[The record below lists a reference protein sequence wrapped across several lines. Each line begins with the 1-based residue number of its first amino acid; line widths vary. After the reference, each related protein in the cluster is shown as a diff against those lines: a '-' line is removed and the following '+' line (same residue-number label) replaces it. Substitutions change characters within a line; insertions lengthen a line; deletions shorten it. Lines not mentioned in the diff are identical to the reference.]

1 MATSN
6 TASVVANPLLE
17 INTADL
23 SAKKIGILAVN
34 NPESYNQRELGFID
48 PTSIQLR
55 IDINDNIVNL
65 IEDPNYGNNYNLILP
80 RNKNSLSEVYKKNGL
95 TPAGVDKYLAK
106 LPNLSV
112 ISADFLINTG
122 IGGDFW
128 EITWNYDG
136 TFGKQTASYKGLK
149 FARYSVNKAFTKWSF
164 CDDSNMIGTLRLD
177 YLNVTQGTNVMGW
190 IKTPTT
196 VALNKSQ
203 YPLLFDFIK
212 THWGKA
218 ASVNDGLGTLTV
230 TNEAGLYPRFVG
242 NQWTGAFQSN
252 PDCARYTPSN
262 NVDYANKLVLSSTG
276 TTNNNWTG
284 ISGSTRVNFEGK
296 VGDACGR
303 LGSSEGVLFRSWEGK
318 ESVDT
323 GNHKNNWLNRFTIAI
338 NVDRTFNTS
347 IWDPSHNHTVNIT
360 TKNSSNNSNSET
372 RVKSKFFS
380 LLIYAGY
387 PA

>member
-1 MATSN
+1 MAISN

-65 IEDPNYGNNYNLILP
+65 IENPNYGNNYNLILP

-95 TPAGVDKYLAK
+95 TPAGVEKYLAK

-112 ISADFLINTG
+112 ISANFLINTS

-177 YLNVTQGTNVMGW
+177 YLNIAQGTNVMGW

-218 ASVNDGLGTLTV
+218 ASVNSGLGTLTV

-242 NQWTGAFQSN
+242 NQNVGFVTN
-252 PDCARYTPSN
+252 PDCHTYVPSD
-262 NVDYANKLVLSSTG
+262 NVDYANKVFNINGSFYTLADIDADCKGVFPSKRYG
-276 TTNNNWTG
+276 NQ
-284 ISGSTRVNFEGK
+284 ISDRGSYWRH
-296 VGDACGR
+296 
-303 LGSSEGVLFRSWEGK
+303 GVEKIYFKYTLDG
-318 ESVDT
+318 
-323 GNHKNNWLNRFTIAI
+323 L
-338 NVDRTFNTS
+338 TS
-347 IWDPSHNHTVNIT
+347 DN
-360 TKNSSNNSNSET
+360 ET
-372 RVKSKFFS
+372 RPKTKFFS

-387 PA
+387 PII

>member
-177 YLNVTQGTNVMGW
+177 YLNVAQGTNVMGW

-218 ASVNDGLGTLTV
+218 ASVNSSLGTLTV

-242 NQWTGAFQSN
+242 DQWTGAFQSN
-252 PDCARYTPSN
+252 PDCAWYTPSD
-262 NVDYANKLVLSSTG
+262 NVDYANKIFYIHVVYTHSIVNNYCIYSHPAER
-276 TTNNNWTG
+276 TNH
-284 ISGSTRVNFEGK
+284 NFETEH
-296 VGDACGR
+296 V
-303 LGSSEGVLFRSWEGK
+303 
-318 ESVDT
+318 
-323 GNHKNNWLNRFTIAI
+323 KNYYANSLN
-338 NVDRTFNTS
+338 D
-347 IWDPSHNHTVNIT
+347 VNY
-360 TKNSSNNSNSET
+360 KSNNYESRPKT
-372 RVKSKFFS
+372 KFFS

-387 PA
+387 PMQ

>member
-177 YLNVTQGTNVMGW
+177 YLNVAQGTNVMGW

-218 ASVNDGLGTLTV
+218 ASVNSSLGTLTV

-242 NQWTGAFQSN
+242 DQWTGAFQSN
-252 PDCARYTPSN
+252 PDCAWYTPSD
-262 NVDYANKLVLSSTG
+262 NVDYANIRLYSY
-276 TTNNNWTG
+276 
-284 ISGSTRVNFEGK
+284 F
-296 VGDACGR
+296 GR
-303 LGSSEGVLFRSWEGK
+303 LVGKPEVPPFYDGIIRGNPNEDNIGPRGEPWGNTQVPTEVILDTSYKSSYHSNEN
-318 ESVDT
+318 ESRPKT
-323 GNHKNNWLNRFTIAI
+323 
-338 NVDRTFNTS
+338 
-347 IWDPSHNHTVNIT
+347 
-360 TKNSSNNSNSET
+360 
-372 RVKSKFFS
+372 KFFS

-387 PA
+387 PII